1 MGNDIN
7 KKIEKSTI
15 QGGNAWQALRLM
27 GEIVDGYD
35 TMGNIKKG
43 VTFFG
48 SARIKEDNKYYKD
61 TMKMS
66 KIASKRGYDVI
77 TGGGPGLMEAANRGA
92 YKVNDETKSVGI
104 GIELPFEAGNNPY
117 INFDYNLTFRYFYIR
132 KVMLIN
138 FSEVYVGLPGGFGT
152 LEEIFEVITLMQTNK
167 LPKRKVVLYG
177 KEFWKPLLKWV
188 NDRLLE
194 DGLISVKDLDLI
206 EIIDEPKEIK
216 KFLK

>member
-1 MGNDIN
+1 MILWVIL
-7 KKIEKSTI
+7 KKVSP
-15 QGGNAWQALRLM
+15 
-27 GEIVDGYD
+27 
-35 TMGNIKKG
+35 
-43 VTFFG
+43 FFG